1 MTSVFLGGSRRLGR
15 INDALRSRIENIIAK
30 EFRILVGDAT
40 GGDRALQSYLAD
52 RGYRH
57 VVVYCTGGPCRNN
70 LGGWDVRSVDAPDVR
85 PGTRAFYSVKDDAMV
100 RDADHALFV
109 WDGKSKGTLRN
120 IVNMAKLG
128 KSSVVYVSPAREFL
142 TVKDVDSLKGL
153 GRSVGP
159 STRAYLDEA
168 SSSLEA
174 GDGSLLP
181 AI

>member
-1 MTSVFLGGSRRLGR
+1 M
-15 INDALRSRIENIIAK
+15 
-30 EFRILVGDAT
+30 
-40 GGDRALQSYLAD
+40 
-52 RGYRH
+52 
-57 VVVYCTGGPCRNN
+57 
-70 LGGWDVRSVDAPDVR
+70 DAPSVR

-153 GRSVGP
+153 ARSGGP
-159 STRAYLDEA
+159 STQAYLDEA

-174 GDGSLLP
+174 GRVPVTSYLTSLPRDLPVCPAGVVPDGSSVT
-181 AI
+181 